1 MKIQLGL
8 SKRSAKEGD
17 QELPATA
24 WFLQINPVHQLLK
37 SINVLFVKCFELIN
51 CFQELETVP
60 AKSREVLIS
69 VKYLQNCAKH
79 LRLGGQTFQTF
90 AQPIENI
97 GGSCSSHILA
107 PRSNFDP
114 GHRHLVIF
122 LFLLLINIWSQWSIP
137 LHLLLLLMMF
147 GCSHQ
152 SDDRLVLTVQ
162 TTWLFTTTAP
172 HTITEQVLFNIITI
186 IIRFMW
192 RVNQNVFDTLPMK
205 WIALY

>member
-1 MKIQLGL
+1 MKIQL

-51 CFQELETVP
+51 CFQKLETVP

-79 LRLGGQTFQTF
+79 LRLGGQTIQTF

-107 PRSNFDP
+107 PRSTFDLMASSF
-114 GHRHLVIF
+114 GHFAFDQPLHLVSMVI
-122 LFLLLINIWSQWSIP
+122 L

-152 SDDRLVLTVQ
+152 SDDQLVLTVQ
-162 TTWLFTTTAP
+162 TT
-172 HTITEQVLFNIITI
+172 
-186 IIRFMW
+186 
-192 RVNQNVFDTLPMK
+192 
-205 WIALY
+205 

>member
-1 MKIQLGL
+1 MGHYAFFMKIQLGL
-8 SKRSAKEGD
+8 SKRSAKED
-17 QELPATA
+17 VQDLPASA

-114 GHRHLVIF
+114 GHRHFDHLHHLVNSPSF
-122 LFLLLINIWSQWSIP
+122 P

-152 SDDRLVLTVQ
+152 SDDQLVLTVQ
-162 TTWLFTTTAP
+162 TT
-172 HTITEQVLFNIITI
+172 
-186 IIRFMW
+186 
-192 RVNQNVFDTLPMK
+192 
-205 WIALY
+205 

>member
-1 MKIQLGL
+1 MGMAAKKILALFMKIQLGL
-8 SKRSAKEGD
+8 SNGAKKYD
-17 QELPATA
+17 QELPASA

-114 GHRHLVIF
+114 GHRHFDHLHHLVNSPSF
-122 LFLLLINIWSQWSIP
+122 P

-152 SDDRLVLTVQ
+152 SDDQLVLTVQ
-162 TTWLFTTTAP
+162 TT
-172 HTITEQVLFNIITI
+172 
-186 IIRFMW
+186 
-192 RVNQNVFDTLPMK
+192 
-205 WIALY
+205 

>member
-1 MKIQLGL
+1 MGHYAFFMKIQLGL
-8 SKRSAKEGD
+8 SKRSAKEGVQD
-17 QELPATA
+17 LPASA

-107 PRSNFDP
+107 PRSNFDDP

-152 SDDRLVLTVQ
+152 SDDQLVLTVQ
-162 TTWLFTTTAP
+162 TT
-172 HTITEQVLFNIITI
+172 
-186 IIRFMW
+186 
-192 RVNQNVFDTLPMK
+192 
-205 WIALY
+205 